1 MADMLSNNLQKAMKS
16 TFEHHTDGRE
26 RPVKPLPRIGRLV
39 TIGNIF
45 RKPKE
50 ERTTEERLLLII
62 LYATSDE

>member
-1 MADMLSNNLQKAMKS
+1 MKNLRKVMASKYDN
-16 TFEHHTDGRE
+16 TDGRE

-39 TIGNIF
+39 SIGNIF

>member
-1 MADMLSNNLQKAMKS
+1 MEAKGPRGNRKDEDVRPLRRSDIPSIRDVLVA
-16 TFEHHTDGRE
+16 GRI
-26 RPVKPLPRIGRLV
+26 L
-39 TIGNIF
+39 

>member
-1 MADMLSNNLQKAMKS
+1 MEAKGSRGNRKDEDVRPLRRSDIPSIRDVLVA
-16 TFEHHTDGRE
+16 GRI
-26 RPVKPLPRIGRLV
+26 L
-39 TIGNIF
+39 